1 MDIKLNGPEIE
12 EFDFDYAVHLWLHGS
27 RHRVVGS
34 AVTTGIQREDAVRIL
49 RFPWGDNKIPS
60 ELQAEVDGISGELE
74 GDDDSDPE
82 VDFSA

>member
-1 MDIKLNGPEIE
+1 MSALKRIDTDLRNKMKQLEMLMDIKLNGPEIE

-49 RFPWGDNKIPS
+49 RFPGR
-60 ELQAEVDGISGELE
+60 
-74 GDDDSDPE
+74 
-82 VDFSA
+82 